1 MGLSKKRKQQISF
14 AIARSLES
22 RKHRKVDEENRR
34 KKEIWRK
41 QREGEDYWDEY
52 EDYSLESSSDES
64 ECDEPSLDLPSSE
77 EEEEEGERIKDKR
90 KEEGTRE
97 GLGDDEGGV
106 PLENKKRIFELV
118 WKSEAGGYLRGVRGC
133 CSHATKEQ
141 EIKRKKELEKS
152 ASHTQWIVEMFSA
165 QQNKEQLSSK
175 PSSSPDLSQNAS
187 FKVVKRVKTR
197 VELQK
202 KALHDLEEL
211 LRLKRQQIDKYRYE
225 LSPQSNYYHCHQMIR
240 SFLWMQLNK
249 EKDNL
254 HLTRRDLAQIVAQSF
269 NKKRYTGKKIVQW
282 ERSWV
287 KLRVIPDIKAGNREG
302 DLSWMEDE
310 DLVFSIKKW
319 AKKEGESKLF

>member
-41 QREGEDYWDEY
+41 QREEEDYWDEY

-97 GLGDDEGGV
+97 VLGDDEGGV
-106 PLENKKRIFELV
+106 LLENKKRIFEPT
-118 WKSEAGGYLRGVRGC
+118 WKSEANGYLRGVRGC
-133 CSHATKEQ
+133 GSHATKER

-152 ASHTQWIVEMFSA
+152 ASHTQSIVEMFSA
-165 QQNKEQLSSK
+165 QQNKGQPSSK
-175 PSSSPDLSQNAS
+175 PLSSSDLSQSAS
-187 FKVVKRVKTR
+187 SKVVTKVETR

-202 KALHDLEEL
+202 K
-211 LRLKRQQIDKYRYE
+211 
-225 LSPQSNYYHCHQMIR
+225 
-240 SFLWMQLNK
+240 
-249 EKDNL
+249 
-254 HLTRRDLAQIVAQSF
+254 RRTI
-269 NKKRYTGKKIVQW
+269 
-282 ERSWV
+282 
-287 KLRVIPDIKAGNREG
+287 
-302 DLSWMEDE
+302 
-310 DLVFSIKKW
+310 
-319 AKKEGESKLF
+319 